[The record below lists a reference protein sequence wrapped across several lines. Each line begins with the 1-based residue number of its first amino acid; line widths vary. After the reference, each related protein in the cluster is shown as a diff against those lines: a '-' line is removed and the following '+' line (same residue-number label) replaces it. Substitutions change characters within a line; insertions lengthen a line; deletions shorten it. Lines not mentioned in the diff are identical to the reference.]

1 MESTSGRTLHE
12 SRADVES
19 RLARIE
25 IFGLGYVGFPLSVRV
40 SSARFHVTGIDTNR
54 DRIKRLSESRLCN
67 SELKLKGV
75 FLENRKSGYLSL
87 DSQSRPSP
95 NTRIGIICV
104 PTLVPRNGIDS
115 SVHVVAAVRDFLKS
129 ASAGDLVIIE
139 SSVEVGTT
147 DEIKKMIESSGYRMG
162 LDFGLAFCPERIDPQ
177 NRKWNLENIPRII
190 YCSDD
195 TTFSIA
201 EKIYHH
207 INNSN
212 LMRVSSAKTAE
223 VVKSFE
229 NTFRLVNVS
238 LVNELAV
245 LCDRLGI
252 SVSEVIGAAATKPF
266 GFMPFYPGA
275 GAGGHC
281 VPKDPQFLLESAKK
295 LGLDFGSISKA
306 LQTNAFVPRYI
317 FDSIDRA
324 ISEGS
329 LKRSVLVCGLAY
341 KPDIEDM
348 RDSPAFKVI
357 GEFAANGYDV
367 YAYDPY
373 FDGDLIG
380 KYLVEN
386 SMTEKNFT
394 VLPDLADGLL
404 RDISCICIVQHH
416 AKTRFRLN
424 RIYEESV
431 VKMIYDCQKK
441 ILFHPGSKTVLK
453 YLG

>member
-1 MESTSGRTLHE
+1 MESTSKTLHE
-12 SRADVES
+12 SQSDVES
-19 RLARIE
+19 RLARVE
-25 IFGLGYVGFPLSVRV
+25 VFGMGYIGFPLSVRV
-40 SSARFHVTGIDTNR
+40 SSARFHVTGIDTNP
-54 DRIKRLSESRLCN
+54 DKIKRLTESRLCN
-67 SELKLKGV
+67 SELKLKSA
-75 FLENRKSGYLSL
+75 FLENRRSGYLSL
-87 DSQSRPSP
+87 DTESKQSP
-95 NTRIGIICV
+95 NARVGIICV
-104 PTLVPRNGIDS
+104 PTPVPRNGIDS
-115 SVHVVAAVRDFLKS
+115 SVHVVTAVKDFLKS
-129 ASAGDLVIIE
+129 ANSGDLVIIE
-139 SSVEVGTT
+139 SSVKVGTT

-162 LDFGLAFCPERIDPQ
+162 LDFGLAFCPERVDPQ

-212 LMRVSSAKTAE
+212 LVRVSSAKTAE

-229 NTFRLVNVS
+229 NTFRLVNIS

-245 LCDRLGI
+245 LCDHLGI
-252 SVSEVIGAAATKPF
+252 SVSEVIDAAATKPF

-295 LGLDFGSISKA
+295 FGLDFGSISKA
-306 LQTNAFVPRYI
+306 LQTNASVPRYV

-324 ISEGS
+324 ISENS
-329 LKRSVLVCGLAY
+329 LRRSVLVCGLAY
-341 KPDIEDM
+341 KPDVEDM

-373 FDGDLIG
+373 FDGDLTE
-380 KYLVEN
+380 KYLTEN

-453 YLG
+453 HLG

>member
-1 MESTSGRTLHE
+1 MHE
-12 SRADVES
+12 SQADVES

-67 SELKLKGV
+67 SELKLKDA
-75 FLENRKSGYLSL
+75 FLENRKSGYLLL
-87 DSQSRPSP
+87 DNQSKPSP
-95 NTRIGIICV
+95 HTRIGIICV
-104 PTLVPRNGIDS
+104 PTLIPRNGIDS
-115 SVHVVAAVRDFLKS
+115 SVHVIAAVRNFLKS
-129 ASAGDLVIIE
+129 ASAGNLVIIE

-147 DEIKKMIESSGYRMG
+147 DAIKKMIESSGYRMG

-177 NRKWNLENIPRII
+177 NQKWNLENIPRII

-195 TTFSIA
+195 TTFSIT

-212 LMRVSSAKTAE
+212 LVRVSSARTAE

-245 LCDRLGI
+245 LCDYLGI

-295 LGLDFGSISKA
+295 FGLDFGSISRA
-306 LQTNAFVPRYI
+306 LQTNTFVPKYI

-324 ISEGS
+324 IYENS
-329 LKRSVLVCGLAY
+329 LKRSILICGLAY

-357 GEFAANGYDV
+357 GKFVANGYEV

-373 FDGDLIG
+373 FDSDLME
-380 KYLVEN
+380 KYLAEN

-394 VLPDLADGLL
+394 VLPDLADVLL

-416 AKTRFRLN
+416 TKTRFRLSQ
-424 RIYEESV
+424 IYEESV

-441 ILFHPGSKTVLK
+441 ILFNPTSKTILK

>member
-1 MESTSGRTLHE
+1 MESTSKTLHE
-12 SRADVES
+12 SQSDVES
-19 RLARIE
+19 RLARVE
-25 IFGLGYVGFPLSVRV
+25 VFGMGYIGFPLSVRV
-40 SSARFHVTGIDTNR
+40 SSARFHVTGIDTNP
-54 DRIKRLSESRLCN
+54 DKIKRLTESRLCN
-67 SELKLKGV
+67 SELKLKSA
-75 FLENRKSGYLSL
+75 FLENRRSGYLSL
-87 DSQSRPSP
+87 DTESKQSP
-95 NTRIGIICV
+95 NARVGVICV
-104 PTLVPRNGIDS
+104 PTPVPRNGIDS

-129 ASAGDLVIIE
+129 ANSGDLVIIE
-139 SSVEVGTT
+139 SSVKVGTT
-147 DEIKKMIESSGYRMG
+147 DEIKKMIESSGYHMG

-212 LMRVSSAKTAE
+212 LVRVSSAKTAE

-229 NTFRLVNVS
+229 NTFRLVNIS

-245 LCDRLGI
+245 LCDHLGI

-295 LGLDFGSISKA
+295 FGLDFGSISKA
-306 LQTNAFVPRYI
+306 LQTNASVPRYV

-324 ISEGS
+324 ISENS
-329 LKRSVLVCGLAY
+329 LRRSVLVCGLAY

-441 ILFHPGSKTVLK
+441 IPFHPGSKTILK

>member
-40 SSARFHVTGIDTNR
+40 SSARFHVTGIDTNP

-67 SELKLKGV
+67 SELKLKGA
-75 FLENRKSGYLSL
+75 FLENRSSGYLSL
-87 DSQSRPSP
+87 DTESRQSP

-147 DEIKKMIESSGYRMG
+147 DELKKMIESSGYHIG

-281 VPKDPQFLLESAKK
+281 VPKDPQFLLESAEK

-306 LQTNAFVPRYI
+306 LQTNTFVPRYI

-324 ISEGS
+324 ISESS

-357 GEFAANGYDV
+357 GEFAANDYDV

-373 FDGDLIG
+373 FDGDLTE
-380 KYLVEN
+380 KYLTEN

-453 YLG
+453 HLG